1 MKKKYFKNAV
11 YTSSTQLQLMNEK
24 EIFKLFQQYQHIQV
38 FIFSERL
45 QRLNYTKI
53 LQLIP
58 NIYIYILKSTIAKT
72 KTNTKMKHLR
82 LFFKLTDIKDK
93 NISS

>member
-1 MKKKYFKNAV
+1 
-11 YTSSTQLQLMNEK
+11 MNEE

-45 QRLNYTKI
+45 QKEIFKLFQQYQHIQIFIFSDRLQKLIYTKI

-58 NIYIYILKSTIAKT
+58 NIYI
-72 KTNTKMKHLR
+72 
-82 LFFKLTDIKDK
+82 
-93 NISS
+93 